1 MSLHNYI
8 HWLDY
13 GVKGQMRG
21 KHLMARDP
29 EYLARLKVGLAKHNV
44 SKVVPTRPTV
54 NNVSVRNLTENVKS
68 KARKKAR
75 ERLSSDDV
83 LERKRGEAL
92 YNKIKRRREQG
103 MAFLEGRHEAK
114 KKRRELQEAKRQN
127 RRKWIKRGKIGAVL
141 GGLGLIGAGIG
152 YAKHKGAF
160 DSNYNVLNAKS
171 SRRIDYGVKG
181 QKKGQHVKAHDPEY
195 LARLKGGKASK
206 PGHFNITK
214 LNEGKMSNVDYSKI
228 GLNNAS
234 IRNAERKRNE
244 LVKEFKNA
252 SSKGKTIPT
261 NKASK
266 LFRLE
271 TGLGEIKKHRQNVS
285 ANKTSRAKALAG
297 YEEAMNKYNRNQ
309 KLLRHGLTNEVMK
322 KPELPK
328 EIVNY
333 ENKQNQRKAKK
344 LENQKAA
351 KLAKTANK
359 KNILSRIGEGLKKH
373 KGKAMLAG
381 LGLTALGTGISY
393 AKKKGAF
400 DSNYELLRIKRNINR
415 LQNRRHKD
423 ALTIKRLKKYN
434 DLSVKQK
441 ATIAIAAPFVG
452 IPLAIALEK
461 FVLTPLSHK
470 MDIRD
475 IYEGRWREKEFV
487 SYIKSEYRRK
497 SDKFW
502 KWIAEPGIEP
512 QTYSEADYQKM
523 KNLVM
528 GAQTARDLSR
538 LFPKNNF
545 LKEAADAF
553 EFRKKLKKQI

>member
-13 GVKGQMRG
+13 GVKGQKRG
-21 KHLMARDP
+21 QHVKARDP
-29 EYLARLKVGLAKHNV
+29 EYLARLK
-44 SKVVPTRPTV
+44 
-54 NNVSVRNLTENVKS
+54 
-68 KARKKAR
+68 
-75 ERLSSDDV
+75 
-83 LERKRGEAL
+83 
-92 YNKIKRRREQG
+92 
-103 MAFLEGRHEAK
+103 
-114 KKRRELQEAKRQN
+114 
-127 RRKWIKRGKIGAVL
+127 
-141 GGLGLIGAGIG
+141 GGLG
-152 YAKHKGAF
+152 
-160 DSNYNVLNAKS
+160 S
-171 SRRIDYGVKG
+171 
-181 QKKGQHVKAHDPEY
+181 
-195 LARLKGGKASK
+195 GK
-206 PGHFNITK
+206 I
-214 LNEGKMSNVDYSKI
+214 SNVNYSQI

-234 IRNAERKRNE
+234 IRNAENKRNE
-244 LVKEFKNA
+244 LIKEFKNA
-252 SSKGKTIPT
+252 SKKHKTIPT

-266 LFRLE
+266 LYRLE

-285 ANKTSRAKALAG
+285 SNKSSRAKALAG
-297 YEEAMNKYNRNQ
+297 YEEEMKKYNRNQ
-309 KLLRHGLTNEVMK
+309 KLLRNGITNEVMK

-328 EIVNY
+328 EIVDY
-333 ENKQNQRKAKK
+333 ENKQKQRKAKK
-344 LENQKAA
+344 AENQRVAREAKAA
-351 KLAKTANK
+351 KQKHYEAVRNELDKNSARR
-359 KNILSRIGEGLKKH
+359 KNIFSRVGESLKKH

-381 LGLTALGTGISY
+381 LGLTALGAGLGY

-400 DSNYELLRIKRNINR
+400 DSNYEVLRIKHNIKR

-545 LKEAADAF
+545 LKEASDAF
-553 EFRKKLKKQI
+553 EFRKKLKKQV